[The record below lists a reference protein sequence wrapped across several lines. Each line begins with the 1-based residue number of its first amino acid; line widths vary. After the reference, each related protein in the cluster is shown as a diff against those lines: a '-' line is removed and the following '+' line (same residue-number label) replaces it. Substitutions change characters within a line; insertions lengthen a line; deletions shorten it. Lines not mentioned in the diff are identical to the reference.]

1 MQNKVL
7 IEQLLQ
13 NLRARKTSCIHFNL
27 NIINSLINFDI
38 TQE

>member
-7 IEQLLQ
+7 IEQLFQ